1 MRIKLAILLLVL
13 TGLTH
18 AQAQE
23 KSISGT
29 VTDHNSLPLPGVNII
44 VKGTA
49 KGTLTDFDGH
59 YAINAEKGQTLVF
72 SYVGQET
79 AEVVVSDANT
89 IDVQLNESAQALQ
102 EVVVTAALGIQRNPK
117 ELSYSIDNLKNDE
130 ITQTKAVNVATAM
143 VGKVAGLQINT
154 LNNGVNPNTRVV
166 LRGNR
171 SLLGNNEALIVVD
184 GFPSSR
190 GVLDRINPNDIDN
203 ISVLK
208 GANASSLYGSEAAN
222 GVLVITTKKGK
233 GKLQFTYNNSIQF
246 ESVAY
251 LPELQDEFG
260 VGGFPDGT
268 LWPLENVN
276 WGPRYDG
283 RMVAASETLDDGSVF
298 LVPFTPI
305 PDNHKNFFNTG
316 FTTRHGI
323 TISGG
328 DDTSDFLF
336 SLDQTNTSGTVP
348 NDQYNRTNARLK
360 ASREY
365 GKFTIGGNLSFF
377 RSHANLVG
385 SGGRQDRP
393 LYWNV
398 LNTPLHIPLSE
409 MKNWRTGRFTRN
421 EVSYFRF
428 YENPYFIIDTQREKT
443 DLQEFNLL
451 LNASYQITDWLTAT
465 LHTGYTGSTQ
475 NFKREFGGFD
485 YAFHLQ
491 QTYSEIAPYGAR
503 TEDAMINSTRL
514 NNDFILQFDKNIT
527 EDISTK
533 LTLGHNTRLTTRK
546 EISVSGA
553 NLIIPDFYNVSTRTG
568 DLGGGEGTELFRK
581 IGVYGDLTIG
591 YKDYLFLSATARND
605 WSSTLPKDNRS
616 FFYPGAGISFVVSN
630 AIPGITGERG
640 INYLKTSFNVTKTG
654 NDPDI
659 YATQG
664 TFFAPSNFP
673 YGSTA
678 GLSQS
683 SRDPDPDLSPEFTT
697 SIEAAMELSLFRSR
711 LNLNTT
717 FYKTNSTDQIIP
729 VNTSFASGASSSLIN
744 IGEIE
749 NMGLEVDLNGTVLKS
764 ADFSWDLGLNYTGY
778 KSEVLS
784 LANGVDELDIGGF
797 ASAQII
803 AKVGQPY
810 PQIRT
815 TAYLRDDQG
824 RVIVGDDGDP
834 IQDSRNQIQ
843 GKTTPD
849 YIVGL
854 NTNIKFKNWKLYAVA
869 DYRTGHVFFNDIVN
883 ALEFTGLTQHSVTS
897 GRQPFVFPNSSYSD
911 GNGGFVANT
920 NRLTS
925 GGGNAFW
932 DAYNDIKENYV
943 TDATTLK
950 LREIALSYTFGPKVL
965 ERLSVQNISIGLF
978 GRNLFTLRPKDNVYT
993 DPEFNFT
1000 TGNAIGVGT
1009 QSQTPPTRQYGMNLT
1024 VTF

>member
-428 YENPYFIIDTQREKT
+428 MKIHISSSIHNGKKRTFK
-443 DLQEFNLL
+443 
-451 LNASYQITDWLTAT
+451 S
-465 LHTGYTGSTQ
+465 STSCSMP
-475 NFKREFGGFD
+475 R
-485 YAFHLQ
+485 
-491 QTYSEIAPYGAR
+491 
-503 TEDAMINSTRL
+503 
-514 NNDFILQFDKNIT
+514 
-527 EDISTK
+527 TK
-533 LTLGHNTRLTTRK
+533 L
-546 EISVSGA
+546 
-553 NLIIPDFYNVSTRTG
+553 P
-568 DLGGGEGTELFRK
+568 
-581 IGVYGDLTIG
+581 IG
-591 YKDYLFLSATARND
+591 
-605 WSSTLPKDNRS
+605 
-616 FFYPGAGISFVVSN
+616 
-630 AIPGITGERG
+630 
-640 INYLKTSFNVTKTG
+640 
-654 NDPDI
+654 
-659 YATQG
+659 
-664 TFFAPSNFP
+664 
-673 YGSTA
+673 
-678 GLSQS
+678 
-683 SRDPDPDLSPEFTT
+683 
-697 SIEAAMELSLFRSR
+697 
-711 LNLNTT
+711 
-717 FYKTNSTDQIIP
+717 
-729 VNTSFASGASSSLIN
+729 
-744 IGEIE
+744 
-749 NMGLEVDLNGTVLKS
+749 
-764 ADFSWDLGLNYTGY
+764 
-778 KSEVLS
+778 
-784 LANGVDELDIGGF
+784 
-797 ASAQII
+797 
-803 AKVGQPY
+803 
-810 PQIRT
+810 
-815 TAYLRDDQG
+815 
-824 RVIVGDDGDP
+824 
-834 IQDSRNQIQ
+834 
-843 GKTTPD
+843 
-849 YIVGL
+849 
-854 NTNIKFKNWKLYAVA
+854 
-869 DYRTGHVFFNDIVN
+869 
-883 ALEFTGLTQHSVTS
+883 
-897 GRQPFVFPNSSYSD
+897 
-911 GNGGFVANT
+911 
-920 NRLTS
+920 
-925 GGGNAFW
+925 
-932 DAYNDIKENYV
+932 
-943 TDATTLK
+943 
-950 LREIALSYTFGPKVL
+950 
-965 ERLSVQNISIGLF
+965 
-978 GRNLFTLRPKDNVYT
+978 
-993 DPEFNFT
+993 
-1000 TGNAIGVGT
+1000 
-1009 QSQTPPTRQYGMNLT
+1009 
-1024 VTF
+1024 